1 MVMKMKQGELLNIQ
15 ILPQADDPSF
25 EQRESGMAHTSYR
38 EETAFL
44 SAIQQGDVER
54 VKQLLGQYIKSGIV
68 VGRLSTNSIRQMQYW
83 AVCCVTLGTRYAIQG
98 GLNEMQAFNLSDRYI
113 MQIDQFTSGEEI
125 ISFLNQIV
133 LEITGL
139 VHENARGNCP
149 AAIRK
154 CLDYIDRNLHESIRL
169 ADLAA
174 LVNLSGDYLSK
185 LFKASRCGNI
195 LLSGS
200 SKPQRRCCVGNA
212 IRRWWPITWA
222 FARRPILSPVS
233 AKPMASRRTNMPPGL
248 AEKQHAAAKAS
259 PRCFCGGFLFGT
271 LKSIY
276 NAVWLET
283 IENAHNV

>member
-1 MVMKMKQGELLNIQ
+1 
-15 ILPQADDPSF
+15 
-25 EQRESGMAHTSYR
+25 MAHTSYR
-38 EETAFL
+38 EETAFY

-154 CLDYIDRNLHESIRL
+154 CLDYIDRNLHESIAS
-169 ADLAA
+169 ADWHAP
-174 LVNLSGDYLSK
+174 
-185 LFKASRCGNI
+185 CE
-195 LLSGS
+195 
-200 SKPQRRCCVGNA
+200 PQRGLFVK
-212 IRRWWPITWA
+212 A
-222 FARRPILSPVS
+222 F
-233 AKPMASRRTNMPPGL
+233 
-248 AEKQHAAAKAS
+248 
-259 PRCFCGGFLFGT
+259 
-271 LKSIY
+271 KSM
-276 NAVWLET
+276 
-283 IENAHNV
+283 

>member
-1 MVMKMKQGELLNIQ
+1 MKMKQGELLNIQ

-185 LFKASRCGNI
+185 LFKKHVGKPLREYIIERKLETAKGDAAWGMRSEDGG
-195 LLSGS
+195 LLPGLLLAGLFYHLF
-200 SKPQRRCCVGNA
+200 PQSLWHHA
-212 IRRWWPITWA
+212 APICRPVWLRNSTPPQKHPQDA
-222 FARRPILSPVS
+222 FA
-233 AKPMASRRTNMPPGL
+233 AAFCL
-248 AEKQHAAAKAS
+248 AH
-259 PRCFCGGFLFGT
+259 
-271 LKSIY
+271 
-276 NAVWLET
+276 
-283 IENAHNV
+283 